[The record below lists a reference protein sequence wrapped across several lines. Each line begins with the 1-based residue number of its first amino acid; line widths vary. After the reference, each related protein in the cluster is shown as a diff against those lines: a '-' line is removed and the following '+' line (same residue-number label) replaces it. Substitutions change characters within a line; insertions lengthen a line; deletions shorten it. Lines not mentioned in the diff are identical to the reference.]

1 MNKILSIHFLF
12 FVPILNVSHLVTFY
26 MNNKITR
33 IVLTGG
39 PCAGKTSALERIV
52 DHFTQKGYKV
62 FTIPEMPTL
71 FTQSGMNYLTKN
83 KEFFYEGEKAT
94 LEMQLAFEDRF
105 TLMAETIDM
114 PCLIIC
120 DRGTMDI
127 SAYMTSEMWNHLL
140 GLTNTT
146 SEELRGR
153 YDAVLHL
160 TTTACGSE
168 EFYTTSTNA
177 QRYEQAN
184 EEGMRIARELD
195 RKVFEAWTGHPRLKV
210 IDNQEYFSQKADC
223 VVKEI
228 EEILADDAKAS
239 L

>member
-1 MNKILSIHFLF
+1 
-12 FVPILNVSHLVTFY
+12 
-26 MNNKITR
+26 MNNKIIR

-39 PCAGKTSALERIV
+39 PCAGKTSALELIV
-52 DHFTQKGYKV
+52 DHFTNKGYKV

-83 KEFFYEGEKAT
+83 KDFFYEGEKAT

-105 TLMAETIDM
+105 TLMAKTLDV

-127 SAYMTSEMWNHLL
+127 SAYMTAEMWSHLMEL
-140 GLTNTT
+140 AGTS
-146 SEELRGR
+146 SEELRRR
-153 YDAVLHL
+153 YDAVLHM

-195 RKVFEAWTGHPRLKV
+195 RKVYEAWAGHPYLKV
-210 IDNQEYFSQKADC
+210 IDNQEYFAQKAQK
-223 VVKEI
+223 VVEEI
-228 EEILADDAKAS
+228 EALLATR
-239 L
+239 

>member
-1 MNKILSIHFLF
+1 
-12 FVPILNVSHLVTFY
+12 

-39 PCAGKTSALERIV
+39 PCAGKTSALELIV
-52 DHFTQKGYKV
+52 DHFTNKGYKV

-83 KEFFYEGEKAT
+83 KDFFYEGEKAT
-94 LEMQLAFEDRF
+94 LEMQLTFEDRF
-105 TLMAETIDM
+105 TLMAKTLDR
-114 PCLIIC
+114 PCLIVC

-127 SAYMTSEMWNHLL
+127 SAYMTEDMWNHLMEL
-140 GLTNTT
+140 AGTT
-146 SEELRGR
+146 SESLRRR

-195 RKVFEAWTGHPRLKV
+195 RKVYEAWTGHQYMKV
-210 IDNQEYFSQKADC
+210 IDNQEYFSQKAQK
-223 VVKEI
+223 VVEEI
-228 EEILADDAKAS
+228 ETLLAK
-239 L
+239 

>member
-1 MNKILSIHFLF
+1 
-12 FVPILNVSHLVTFY
+12 

-39 PCAGKTSALERIV
+39 PCAGKTSALELIV
-52 DHFTQKGYKV
+52 DHFTNKGYKV

-83 KEFFYEGEKAT
+83 KDFFYEGEKAT

-105 TLMAETIDM
+105 TLMAKTLDM

-127 SAYMTSEMWNHLL
+127 SAYMTAEMWSHLMEL
-140 GLTNTT
+140 AGTS
-146 SEELRGR
+146 SEELRRR
-153 YDAVLHL
+153 YDAVLHM

-195 RKVFEAWTGHPRLKV
+195 RKVYEAWAGHPYLKV
-210 IDNQEYFSQKADC
+210 IDNQEYFAQKAQK
-223 VVKEI
+223 VVEEI
-228 EEILADDAKAS
+228 ETLLATR
-239 L
+239 

>member
-1 MNKILSIHFLF
+1 
-12 FVPILNVSHLVTFY
+12 

-39 PCAGKTSALERIV
+39 PCAGKTSALELIV
-52 DHFTQKGYKV
+52 DHFTNKGYKV

-83 KEFFYEGEKAT
+83 KDFFYEGEKAT

-105 TLMAETIDM
+105 TLMAKTLDM

-127 SAYMTSEMWNHLL
+127 SAYMTAEMWSHLMEL
-140 GLTNTT
+140 ADTS
-146 SEELRGR
+146 SEELRRR
-153 YDAVLHL
+153 YDAVLHM

-195 RKVFEAWTGHPRLKV
+195 RKVYEAWIGHPYLKV
-210 IDNQEYFSQKADC
+210 IDNQEYFAQKAQK
-223 VVKEI
+223 VVEEI
-228 EEILADDAKAS
+228 ETLLK
-239 L
+239 LQ

>member
-1 MNKILSIHFLF
+1 
-12 FVPILNVSHLVTFY
+12 

-33 IVLTGG
+33 IVLTVG
-39 PCAGKTSALERIV
+39 PCAGKTSALELIV
-52 DHFTQKGYKV
+52 DHFTNKGYKV

-83 KEFFYEGEKAT
+83 KDFFYEGEKAT

-105 TLMAETIDM
+105 TLMAKTLDV

-127 SAYMTSEMWNHLL
+127 SAYMTAEMWSHLMEL
-140 GLTNTT
+140 AGTS
-146 SEELRGR
+146 SEELRRR
-153 YDAVLHL
+153 YDAVLHM

-195 RKVFEAWTGHPRLKV
+195 RKVYEAWAGHPYLKV
-210 IDNQEYFSQKADC
+210 IDNQEYFAQKAQK
-223 VVKEI
+223 VVEEI
-228 EEILADDAKAS
+228 ETLLK
-239 L
+239 LQ

>member
-1 MNKILSIHFLF
+1 
-12 FVPILNVSHLVTFY
+12 
-26 MNNKITR
+26 MNNKIIR

-39 PCAGKTSALERIV
+39 PCAGKTSALELIV
-52 DHFTQKGYKV
+52 DHLTNKGYKV

-83 KEFFYEGEKAT
+83 KDFFYEGEKAT

-105 TLMAETIDM
+105 TLMAKTLDV

-127 SAYMTSEMWNHLL
+127 SAYMTAEMWSHLMEL
-140 GLTNTT
+140 AGTS
-146 SEELRGR
+146 SEELRRR
-153 YDAVLHL
+153 YDAVLHM

-195 RKVFEAWTGHPRLKV
+195 RKVYEAWAGHPYLKV
-210 IDNQEYFSQKADC
+210 IDNQEYFAQKAQK
-223 VVKEI
+223 VVEEI
-228 EEILADDAKAS
+228 EALLATR
-239 L
+239 

>member
-1 MNKILSIHFLF
+1 
-12 FVPILNVSHLVTFY
+12 

-39 PCAGKTSALERIV
+39 PCAGKTSALERIIEY
-52 DHFTQKGYKV
+52 FTDKGYKV

-71 FTQSGMNYLTKN
+71 FTQAGMNYLTKN

-105 TLMAETIDM
+105 MLMAKTLDV
-114 PCLIIC
+114 PCLIVC

-127 SAYMTSEMWNHLL
+127 SAYMSADMWSHLL
-140 GLTNTT
+140 SLIGTT
-146 SEELRGR
+146 SEALRRR

-160 TTTACGSE
+160 TTTARGSE

-195 RKVFEAWTGHPRLKV
+195 TKVYQAWSGHSHLRV
-210 IDNQEYFSQKADC
+210 IENQEYFSQKAEK
-223 VVKEI
+223 VI
-228 EEILADDAKAS
+228 EEIEDLLTYIIYTS
-239 L
+239 

>member
-1 MNKILSIHFLF
+1 
-12 FVPILNVSHLVTFY
+12 

-39 PCAGKTSALERIV
+39 PCAGKTSALELIV
-52 DHFTQKGYKV
+52 DHFTNKGYKV

-83 KEFFYEGEKAT
+83 KDFFYEGEKAT

-105 TLMAETIDM
+105 TLMAKTLDV

-127 SAYMTSEMWNHLL
+127 SAYMTAEMWSHLMEL
-140 GLTNTT
+140 ADTS
-146 SEELRGR
+146 SEELRRR
-153 YDAVLHL
+153 YDAVLHM

-195 RKVFEAWTGHPRLKV
+195 RKVYEAWAGHPYLKV
-210 IDNQEYFSQKADC
+210 IDNQEYFAQKAQK
-223 VVKEI
+223 VVEEI
-228 EEILADDAKAS
+228 ETLLK
-239 L
+239 LQ

>member
-1 MNKILSIHFLF
+1 M
-12 FVPILNVSHLVTFY
+12 
-26 MNNKITR
+26 TR

-39 PCAGKTSALERIV
+39 PCAGKTSALELIV
-52 DHFTQKGYKV
+52 DHFTNKGYKV

-83 KEFFYEGEKAT
+83 KDFFYEGEKAT

-105 TLMAETIDM
+105 TLMAKTLDM

-127 SAYMTSEMWNHLL
+127 SAYMTAEMWSHLMEL
-140 GLTNTT
+140 AGTS
-146 SEELRGR
+146 SEELRRR
-153 YDAVLHL
+153 YDAVLHM

-195 RKVFEAWTGHPRLKV
+195 RKVYEAWIGHPYLKV
-210 IDNQEYFSQKADC
+210 IDNQEYFAQKAQK
-223 VVKEI
+223 VVEEI
-228 EEILADDAKAS
+228 EALLATR
-239 L
+239 

>member
-1 MNKILSIHFLF
+1 MIRKEVLDGKLLIYLHQQIKI
-12 FVPILNVSHLVTFY
+12 

-52 DHFTQKGYKV
+52 DHFSEAGYKV

-83 KEFFYEGEKAT
+83 KDFFYEGEKAT

-105 TLMAETIDM
+105 TLMAQTLDM
-114 PCLIIC
+114 PCLIVC

-127 SAYMTSEMWNHLL
+127 SAYMTPEMWNHLMEL
-140 GLTNTT
+140 ADTN
-146 SEELRGR
+146 SDALRSR

-184 EEGMRIARELD
+184 EEGMRMARELD
-195 RKVFEAWTGHPRLKV
+195 RKVFEAWTGHHYLKV
-210 IDNQEYFSQKADC
+210 IDNQEYFSQKAEC
-223 VVKEI
+223 VVREI
-228 EEILADDAKAS
+228 EKLLEQE
-239 L
+239 

>member
-1 MNKILSIHFLF
+1 
-12 FVPILNVSHLVTFY
+12 

-39 PCAGKTSALERIV
+39 PCAGKTSALELIV
-52 DHFTQKGYKV
+52 DHFSNKGYKV

-83 KEFFYEGEKAT
+83 KDFFYEGEKAT

-105 TLMAETIDM
+105 TLMAKTLDV

-127 SAYMTSEMWNHLL
+127 SAYMTAEMWSHLMEL
-140 GLTNTT
+140 AGTS
-146 SEELRGR
+146 SEELRRR
-153 YDAVLHL
+153 YDAVLHM

-195 RKVFEAWTGHPRLKV
+195 RKVYEAWAGHPYLKV
-210 IDNQEYFSQKADC
+210 IDNQEYFAQKAQK
-223 VVKEI
+223 VVEEI
-228 EEILADDAKAS
+228 ETLLK
-239 L
+239 LQ

>member
-1 MNKILSIHFLF
+1 
-12 FVPILNVSHLVTFY
+12 

-39 PCAGKTSALERIV
+39 PCAGKTSALELIV
-52 DHFTQKGYKV
+52 DHFTNKGYKV

-83 KEFFYEGEKAT
+83 KDFFYEGEKAT

-105 TLMAETIDM
+105 TLMAKTLDM

-127 SAYMTSEMWNHLL
+127 SAYMTAEMWSHLMEL
-140 GLTNTT
+140 AGTS
-146 SEELRGR
+146 SEELRRR
-153 YDAVLHL
+153 YDAVLHM

-195 RKVFEAWTGHPRLKV
+195 RKVYEAWIGHPYLKV
-210 IDNQEYFSQKADC
+210 IDNQEYFAQKAQK
-223 VVKEI
+223 VVEEI
-228 EEILADDAKAS
+228 EALLATR
-239 L
+239 

>member
-1 MNKILSIHFLF
+1 
-12 FVPILNVSHLVTFY
+12 

-39 PCAGKTSALERIV
+39 PCAGKTSALELIV
-52 DHFTQKGYKV
+52 DHFTNKGYKV

-83 KEFFYEGEKAT
+83 KDFFYEGEKAT

-105 TLMAETIDM
+105 TLMAKTLDA

-127 SAYMTSEMWNHLL
+127 SAYMTAEMWSHLMEL
-140 GLTNTT
+140 AGTS
-146 SEELRGR
+146 SEELRRR
-153 YDAVLHL
+153 YDAVLHM

-195 RKVFEAWTGHPRLKV
+195 RKVYEAWAGHPYLKV
-210 IDNQEYFSQKADC
+210 IDNQEYFAQKAQK
-223 VVKEI
+223 VVEEI
-228 EEILADDAKAS
+228 EALLATR
-239 L
+239 

>member
-1 MNKILSIHFLF
+1 
-12 FVPILNVSHLVTFY
+12 

-39 PCAGKTSALERIV
+39 PCAGKTSALELIV
-52 DHFTQKGYKV
+52 DHFTNKGYKV

-83 KEFFYEGEKAT
+83 KDFFYEGEKAT

-105 TLMAETIDM
+105 TLMAKTLDV

-127 SAYMTSEMWNHLL
+127 SAYMTAEMWSHLMEL
-140 GLTNTT
+140 AGTS
-146 SEELRGR
+146 SEELRRR
-153 YDAVLHL
+153 YDAVLHM

-195 RKVFEAWTGHPRLKV
+195 RKVYEAWAGHPYLKV
-210 IDNQEYFSQKADC
+210 IDNQEYFAQKAQK
-223 VVKEI
+223 VVEEI
-228 EEILADDAKAS
+228 ETLLK
-239 L
+239 LQ

>member
-1 MNKILSIHFLF
+1 
-12 FVPILNVSHLVTFY
+12 

-39 PCAGKTSALERIV
+39 PCAGKTSALELIV
-52 DHFTQKGYKV
+52 DHFTNKGYKV

-83 KEFFYEGEKAT
+83 KDFFYEGEKAT

-105 TLMAETIDM
+105 TLMAKTLDR
-114 PCLIIC
+114 PCLIVC

-127 SAYMTSEMWNHLL
+127 SAYMTEDMWNHLMEL
-140 GLTNTT
+140 AGTT
-146 SEELRGR
+146 SESLRRR

-195 RKVFEAWTGHPRLKV
+195 RKVYEAWTGHQYLKV
-210 IDNQEYFSQKADC
+210 IDNQEYFSQKAQK
-223 VVKEI
+223 VVEEI
-228 EEILADDAKAS
+228 ETLLAK
-239 L
+239 

>member
-1 MNKILSIHFLF
+1 
-12 FVPILNVSHLVTFY
+12 

-39 PCAGKTSALERIV
+39 PCAGKTSALELIV
-52 DHFTQKGYKV
+52 DHFTNKGYKV

-83 KEFFYEGEKAT
+83 KDFFYEGEKAT

-105 TLMAETIDM
+105 TLMAKTLDV

-127 SAYMTSEMWNHLL
+127 SAYMTAEMWSHLMEL
-140 GLTNTT
+140 AGTS
-146 SEELRGR
+146 SEELRRR
-153 YDAVLHL
+153 YDAVLHM

-195 RKVFEAWTGHPRLKV
+195 RKVYEAWAGHPYLKV
-210 IDNQEYFSQKADC
+210 IDNQEYFAQKAQK
-223 VVKEI
+223 VVEEI
-228 EEILADDAKAS
+228 EALLATR
-239 L
+239 

>member
-1 MNKILSIHFLF
+1 MNDIL
-12 FVPILNVSHLVTFY
+12 
-26 MNNKITR
+26 R

-52 DHFTQKGYKV
+52 DHFSAIGYKV
-62 FTIPEMPTL
+62 FTIPEIPTL
-71 FTQSGMNYLTKN
+71 FTQAGMNYLTKN
-83 KEFFYEGEKAT
+83 QEFFWEGEKAT
-94 LEMQLAFEDRF
+94 LEVQMSLEDRF
-105 TLMAETIDM
+105 YKMAKTLTH

-120 DRGTMDI
+120 DRGCMDI
-127 SAYMTSEMWNHLL
+127 SAYMTPEMWEKLL
-140 GLTNTT
+140 GLVGVT
-146 SEELRGR
+146 SDELRNR

-195 RKVFEAWTGHPRLKV
+195 KKVFDAWTGHPHLRV
-210 IDNQEYFSQKADC
+210 IPNQEYFSQKADV

-228 EEILADDAKAS
+228 HAIID
-239 L
+239 

>member
-1 MNKILSIHFLF
+1 
-12 FVPILNVSHLVTFY
+12 

-39 PCAGKTSALERIV
+39 PCAGKTSALELIV
-52 DHFTQKGYKV
+52 DHFTNKGYKV

-83 KEFFYEGEKAT
+83 KDFFYEGEKAT

-105 TLMAETIDM
+105 TLMAKTLDM

-127 SAYMTSEMWNHLL
+127 SAYMTAEMWSHLMEL
-140 GLTNTT
+140 AGTS
-146 SEELRGR
+146 SEELRRR
-153 YDAVLHL
+153 YDAVLHM

-195 RKVFEAWTGHPRLKV
+195 RKVYEAWAGHPYLKV
-210 IDNQEYFSQKADC
+210 IDNQEYFAQKAQK
-223 VVKEI
+223 VVEEI
-228 EEILADDAKAS
+228 ETLLK
-239 L
+239 LQ

>member
-1 MNKILSIHFLF
+1 M
-12 FVPILNVSHLVTFY
+12 
-26 MNNKITR
+26 NKITR

-39 PCAGKTSALERIV
+39 PCAGKTSALELIV
-52 DHFTQKGYKV
+52 EHFSRKGYKV

-83 KEFFYEGEKAT
+83 KDFFYEGEKAT
-94 LEMQLAFEDRF
+94 LEMQLAFEERF
-105 TLMAETIDM
+105 TLMAQTLDM

-127 SAYMTSEMWNHLL
+127 SAYMTADMWGHLMELAGTSSE
-140 GLTNTT
+140 GL
-146 SEELRGR
+146 RRR

-195 RKVFEAWTGHPRLKV
+195 RKVYEAWIGHPYLKV
-210 IDNQEYFSQKADC
+210 IDNQEYFAQKAQK
-223 VVKEI
+223 VVEEI
-228 EEILADDAKAS
+228 ETLLK
-239 L
+239 LQ

>member
-1 MNKILSIHFLF
+1 
-12 FVPILNVSHLVTFY
+12 

-39 PCAGKTSALERIV
+39 PCAGKTSALELIV
-52 DHFTQKGYKV
+52 AHFTNKGYKV

-83 KEFFYEGEKAT
+83 KDFFYEGEKAT

-105 TLMAETIDM
+105 TLMAKTLDV

-127 SAYMTSEMWNHLL
+127 SAYMTAEMWSHLMEL
-140 GLTNTT
+140 AGTS
-146 SEELRGR
+146 SEELRRR
-153 YDAVLHL
+153 YDAVLHM

-195 RKVFEAWTGHPRLKV
+195 RKVYEAWAGHPYLKV
-210 IDNQEYFSQKADC
+210 IDNQEYFAQKAQK
-223 VVKEI
+223 VVEEI
-228 EEILADDAKAS
+228 ETLLK
-239 L
+239 LQ

>member
-1 MNKILSIHFLF
+1 
-12 FVPILNVSHLVTFY
+12 

-39 PCAGKTSALERIV
+39 PCAGKTSALELIV
-52 DHFTQKGYKV
+52 DHFTNKGYKV

-83 KEFFYEGEKAT
+83 KDFFYEGEKAT

-105 TLMAETIDM
+105 TLMAKTLDM

-127 SAYMTSEMWNHLL
+127 SAYMTAEMWSHLMEL
-140 GLTNTT
+140 AGTS
-146 SEELRGR
+146 SEELRRR
-153 YDAVLHL
+153 YDAVLHM

-195 RKVFEAWTGHPRLKV
+195 RKVYEAWAGHPYLKV
-210 IDNQEYFSQKADC
+210 IDNQEYFAQKAQK
-223 VVKEI
+223 VVEEI
-228 EEILADDAKAS
+228 EALLATR
-239 L
+239 

>member
-1 MNKILSIHFLF
+1 
-12 FVPILNVSHLVTFY
+12 
-26 MNNKITR
+26 MNNKIIR

-39 PCAGKTSALERIV
+39 PCAGKTSALELIV
-52 DHFTQKGYKV
+52 DHFTNKGYKV

-83 KEFFYEGEKAT
+83 KDFFYEGEKAT

-105 TLMAETIDM
+105 TLMAKTLDV

-127 SAYMTSEMWNHLL
+127 SAYMTAEMWSHLMEL
-140 GLTNTT
+140 AGTS
-146 SEELRGR
+146 SEELRRR
-153 YDAVLHL
+153 YDAVLHM

-195 RKVFEAWTGHPRLKV
+195 RKVYEAWAGHPYLKV
-210 IDNQEYFSQKADC
+210 IDNQEYFAQKAQK
-223 VVKEI
+223 VVEEI
-228 EEILADDAKAS
+228 ETLLK
-239 L
+239 LQ

>member
-1 MNKILSIHFLF
+1 
-12 FVPILNVSHLVTFY
+12 

-39 PCAGKTSALERIV
+39 PCAGKTSALELIV
-52 DHFTQKGYKV
+52 DHFTNKGYKV

-83 KEFFYEGEKAT
+83 KNFFYEGEKAT

-105 TLMAETIDM
+105 TLMAKTLDV

-127 SAYMTSEMWNHLL
+127 SAYMTAEMWSHLMEL
-140 GLTNTT
+140 AGTS
-146 SEELRGR
+146 SEELRRR
-153 YDAVLHL
+153 YDAVLHM

-195 RKVFEAWTGHPRLKV
+195 RKVYEAWAGHPYLKV
-210 IDNQEYFSQKADC
+210 IDNQEYFAQKAQK
-223 VVKEI
+223 VVEEI
-228 EEILADDAKAS
+228 EALLATR
-239 L
+239 

>member
-1 MNKILSIHFLF
+1 
-12 FVPILNVSHLVTFY
+12 

-39 PCAGKTSALERIV
+39 PCAGKTSALELIV
-52 DHFTQKGYKV
+52 DHFSNKGYKV

-83 KEFFYEGEKAT
+83 KDFFYEGEKAT

-105 TLMAETIDM
+105 TLMAKTLDV

-127 SAYMTSEMWNHLL
+127 SAYMTAEMWSHLMEL
-140 GLTNTT
+140 AGTS
-146 SEELRGR
+146 SEELRRR
-153 YDAVLHL
+153 YDAVLHM

-195 RKVFEAWTGHPRLKV
+195 RKVYEAWAGHPYLKV
-210 IDNQEYFSQKADC
+210 IDNQEYFAQKAQK
-223 VVKEI
+223 VVEEI
-228 EEILADDAKAS
+228 EALLATR
-239 L
+239 